1 MDPLTFATARQPDG
15 TVVLSLIGSADIT
28 AAAALER
35 QVTLLCAKKPK
46 HVVFDLSRLN
56 FISSLCMGTLVT
68 LARSCKGWQGRAT
81 LAAPTPTVAGMFKHA
96 RIDVLIPIV
105 DSVDAALTS
114 AGT

>member
-1 MDPLTFATARQPDG
+1 MDPLTFQSTTQPDG
-15 TVVLSLIGSADIT
+15 TVVLALIGSADIT

-35 QVTLLCAKKPK
+35 QVTLLCAKRPK
-46 HVVFDLSRLN
+46 HVVFDLSQLT

-81 LAAPTPTVAGMFKHA
+81 LAAPQPTVAGMFRHA

-105 DSVDAALTS
+105 TSVEAAVTP
-114 AGT
+114 ANA